1 MTVPQFAGRL
11 APVPTTHNPV
21 AFFIV
26 SSLAL
31 VVNAAAVVYQF
42 SVIRRNKLNPFR
54 DELYTE
60 KAFYKKI
67 NAENK

>member
-1 MTVPQFAGRL
+1 MTVPQFADRL
-11 APVPTTHNPV
+11 APAPTTHNPA

-26 SSLAL
+26 SLLAL

-42 SVIRRNKLNPFR
+42 SVIRRNKLNPFK

-60 KAFYKKI
+60 KAFFKK
-67 NAENK
+67 NKC

>member
-1 MTVPQFAGRL
+1 
-11 APVPTTHNPV
+11 
-21 AFFIV
+21 V
-26 SSLAL
+26 SLLAL
-31 VVNAAAVVYQF
+31 VVNAAAVIYQF

>member
-1 MTVPQFAGRL
+1 MTVPKFADRL
-11 APVPTTHNPV
+11 APVPTTHNPT

-26 SSLAL
+26 SLLAL
-31 VVNAAAVVYQF
+31 VVNAAAVIYQF
-42 SVIRRNKLNPFR
+42 RVIRRNKLNPFR